1 MCWFL
6 MSQKV
11 ALTFFYRLMQQFY
24 SLMRK
29 ETTTIC
35 FGSMFTLISSVCEH
49 RTESDRVG
57 GISQPSSISQ
67 KQVQLWWKNL
77 LCLWLSCFC
86 VSMKSTGYRAQCS
99 YIPFFLKKKRV
110 VLSMGLLIVFHLN
123 KNEKR
128 ALACSLWS
136 PKSNELYTMALC
148 MLLWNLSP
156 MTLMVKIF
164 RHGKPPDSTA
174 FQTISQQA
182 VRPTNTSGVWLC

>member
-99 YIPFFLKKKRV
+99 YIPFFLKKKKG
-110 VLSMGLLIVFHLN
+110 SSFHGFVN
-123 KNEKR
+123 
-128 ALACSLWS
+128 CFS
-136 PKSNELYTMALC
+136 
-148 MLLWNLSP
+148 
-156 MTLMVKIF
+156 
-164 RHGKPPDSTA
+164 
-174 FQTISQQA
+174 SQQKREESLGMFLVESKKKWIIYNGFVYVA
-182 VRPTNTSGVWLC
+182 LEPQSNDSDGENIQTWKTSWFYSISDYFPTSS